1 VRGGLLFAGI
11 NSQPRGLWDKSWGN
25 FAPRFGFAYEAR
37 RGVVLR
43 GGFGIYPIALGQSV
57 GIAAIQSGF
66 SQVTDLIP
74 TLDNGQTF
82 IATLANPFP
91 NGILS
96 APGASQG
103 PNTFLGRAISFYDP
117 IPRTPYAMNWNFNV
131 QSLLPKEFLLEVGY
145 MANKSL
151 KMRIAQP
158 INAIPNQYLS
168 TSFTRD
174 QQTINYLTANVPNP
188 FQGLLPGT
196 ALNGATITRSQLLQ
210 PFPQFP
216 GITMQGYQGY
226 SWFHSMQARLERR
239 LRSGLTLQGSYTF
252 SKKMEAISYL
262 NAADPVPYESIS
274 SIDRPHT
281 FTFTGLYSLPIG
293 RGRAIG
299 TDFGGVANALLG
311 GWELAGAWQ
320 YQSGVPIGFG
330 DVIFRGDIKNIALPR
345 GERTVERWFN
355 TDAGFD
361 RVAANQRASN
371 LRQFPLRLSGVRT
384 DMYNS
389 VDMSLLKNF
398 AIGELHRFQLR
409 AEFYNALNH
418 ATSFDAPNTT
428 PTSGAF
434 GSVTSQSALPRQIQL
449 GIKYVF

>member
-1 VRGGLLFAGI
+1 
-11 NSQPRGLWDKSWGN
+11 
-25 FAPRFGFAYEAR
+25 
-37 RGVVLR
+37 
-43 GGFGIYPIALGQSV
+43 
-57 GIAAIQSGF
+57 
-66 SQVTDLIP
+66 
-74 TLDNGQTF
+74 
-82 IATLANPFP
+82 
-91 NGILS
+91 
-96 APGASQG
+96 
-103 PNTFLGRAISFYDP
+103 
-117 IPRTPYAMNWNFNV
+117 
-131 QSLLPKEFLLEVGY
+131 
-145 MANKSL
+145 
-151 KMRIAQP
+151 MRIAQP